1 MSLSR
6 PLIRAAFIALALSA
20 TAALSG
26 CTGLRPVY
34 GQPGAGVE
42 RHTFS
47 YGAPVSRL
55 DQVIYNELR
64 LRLGPQSAAPDAVK
78 INITASNSA
87 RALTRTNVVKPSTQY
102 ETIVNATIR
111 VVDADGTVLFSGQCR
126 ASADYEVVSQVLADT
141 AAATDAA
148 ERAAKSLADTIRLT
162 IIAALEKEPTAAQ

>member
-6 PLIRAAFIALALSA
+6 PLVRAALVALALSA

-42 RHTFS
+42 RYTFA
-47 YGAPVSRL
+47 YGTPVSRL

-64 LRLGPQSAAPDAVK
+64 LRLGPQSDAEDAVR
-78 INITASNSA
+78 INVTSSNSA
-87 RALTRTNVVKPSTQY
+87 RALTRTNVVRPSSQF
-102 ETIVNATIR
+102 EMIVNATIR
-111 VVDADGTVLFSGQCR
+111 VVDADGNLLFSGQRR
-126 ASADYEVVSQVLADT
+126 ASAGYETVSQVLADT

-162 IIAALEKEPTAAQ
+162 IIAALENESTAAQ